1 MLRLTREAEYGLLAI
16 SYIASR
22 PDGEL
27 SFRREIAQHH
37 NIPREFLAKVLQKL
51 TKHGLI
57 RSYRGIRGGYLLAR
71 PMEQITL
78 SDIVRAVDGPMAL
91 VECARKD
98 GDCPQ
103 FDACELKDALHELQ
117 DGIVH
122 LLESMSLED
131 LTSRMRKK
139 RGGPIAVPGQ
149 DGARAGRGAEG
160 RR

>member
-22 PDGEL
+22 TDGEL
-27 SFRREIAQHH
+27 TYRREIAQHH
-37 NIPREFLAKVLQKL
+37 NIPVEFLAKVLQKL
-51 TKHGLI
+51 TKQGLI
-57 RSYRGIRGGYLLAR
+57 RSYRGIRGGYLLGR
-71 PMEQITL
+71 PTEQITL
-78 SDIVRAVDGPMAL
+78 SDIVKAVDGPMAL

-103 FDACELKDALHELQ
+103 FEACELKDALHELQ

-122 LLESMSLED
+122 LLQSMSLKD
-131 LTSRMRKK
+131 LTSRMQRK
-139 RGGPIAVPGQ
+139 RGSSVAVLGQ
-149 DGARAGRGAEG
+149 EGGRAGRGAG